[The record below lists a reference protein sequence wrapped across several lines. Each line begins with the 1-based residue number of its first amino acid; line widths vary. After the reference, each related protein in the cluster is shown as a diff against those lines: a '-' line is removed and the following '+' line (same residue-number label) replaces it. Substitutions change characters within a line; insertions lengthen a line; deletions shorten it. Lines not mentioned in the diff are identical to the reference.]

1 MDVWAAKSSSNTGYS
16 QPRHLP
22 VPEAAIQ
29 AFHVPVNSPLLRVS
43 RPKFRLE
50 TNSTVVWL
58 YVGGVSLILP
68 DVRFGTVSL
77 D

>member
-1 MDVWAAKSSSNTGYS
+1 M
-16 QPRHLP
+16 LP
-22 VPEAAIQ
+22 LGHCEEVVTNVHDIKTCSCT
-29 AFHVPVNSPLLRVS
+29 HNHIS
-43 RPKFRLE
+43 RPKFRVE

-68 DVRFGTVSL
+68 DVRLGTVSL

>member
-1 MDVWAAKSSSNTGYS
+1 M
-16 QPRHLP
+16 L
-22 VPEAAIQ
+22 VPETAILT
-29 AFHVPVNSPLLRVS
+29 FHITMNSPLLQS
-43 RPKFRLE
+43 GRPKFRLA

-58 YVGGVSLILP
+58 YPGGVSLILP